1 MCVFDKLSLKYI
13 DDRNSWVP
21 WTNKKAHG
29 QEGIMSETFSLTSHK
44 TRSSHLKKK
53 HVQIK
58 KTHMKEW
65 VKENY

>member
-1 MCVFDKLSLKYI
+1 MCVCVFDKLSLKYI

-53 HVQIK
+53 TCTDK
-58 KTHMKEW
+58 KNSHEGMG
-65 VKENY
+65 